1 MRSVSRALVVTIFMT
16 VVELM
21 GTIPESGLR
30 LNAFSIVNLCVAVG
44 MTVEFTAHIVHRF
57 LEERGEDRHERVI
70 GALRFMGPAMMHG
83 MITSLISIAFL
94 GASETKFIREYY
106 FQMYAYMLLI
116 AAANG
121 LILLPVL
128 LSLFGDE
135 PLSGGDTERSLKYY
149 GQPVEGIRGDV
160 DFNGVDPEAPSSR
173 SSGGEASKQ
182 NDYLTVTSAAKQ
194 QRVTAL

>member
-1 MRSVSRALVVTIFMT
+1 MT

-57 LEERGEDRHERVI
+57 LEEQGDDRGERVI
-70 GALRFMGPAMMHG
+70 AALRFMGPAMVHG
-83 MITSLISIAFL
+83 LITSLISIAFL

-128 LSLFGDE
+128 LSLVGDA
-135 PLSGGDTERSLKYY
+135 PLSGATGKRESRYY
-149 GQPVEGIRGDV
+149 GTPIEGFRGDV
-160 DFNGVDPEAPSSR
+160 EYAGKPRAVEKAAGDTDAVPGDDADGYLAVI
-173 SSGGEASKQ
+173 GASK
-182 NDYLTVTSAAKQ
+182 KQ